1 MESAVTVRTET
12 APSGALRE
20 PVRVRF
26 VVYGAGAVGG
36 VNEGTA
42 LIIIA
47 NGRRLLLPVHQQQT
61 EISDYTTAVPY
72 DEPSAVMG
80 HPSTAATLG
89 RPARPAR

>member
-1 MESAVTVRTET
+1 MTVRTET

-26 VVYGAGAVGG
+26 VVYGAGPVGG

-47 NGRRLLLPVHQQQT
+47 NGLRLLLPVHQQQT

-72 DEPSAVMG
+72 DEPD
-80 HPSTAATLG
+80 TATPVASRDVWPCRRKTIRL
-89 RPARPAR
+89 R